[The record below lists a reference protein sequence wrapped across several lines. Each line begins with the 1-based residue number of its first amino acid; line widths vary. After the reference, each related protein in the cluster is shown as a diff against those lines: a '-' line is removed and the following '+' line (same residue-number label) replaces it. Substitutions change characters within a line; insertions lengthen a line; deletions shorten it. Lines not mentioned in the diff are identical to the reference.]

1 MDNWF
6 TIEQID
12 RDTFSISEYKHW
24 EETHCYLLCG
34 EKCAILIDTGLG
46 VSNIRKIVDS
56 LTELPVMAVTTHV
69 HWDHIGGHKYFDN
82 IAVHEAE
89 KDWLSVR
96 FPIPLQVV
104 KNNLTRIPCDFL
116 FDHKCLSYD
125 QIDTLMSEVLSW
137 DLCDHLCKNLIIKL
151 DYYEDFIFNW
161 IAADH
166 IYKKRASFVL
176 IAASTIHDKSMTKET
191 LDIYLKLVYENS
203 CYEHD
208 HIKKAVSWALR
219 EIGKTDFEYAE
230 KVLLT
235 AYDLLASGNK
245 VQIWIAKDVIKEL
258 ETVVKVKERKR
269 LITSNSKMGRER

>member
-56 LTELPVMAVTTHV
+56 LTELPVMAITTHV

-82 IAVHEAE
+82 IAVYEAE

-104 KNNLTRIPCDFL
+104 KE
-116 FDHKCLSYD
+116 
-125 QIDTLMSEVLSW
+125 Q
-137 DLCDHLCKNLIIKL
+137 
-151 DYYEDFIFNW
+151 FN
-161 IAADH
+161 
-166 IYKKRASFVL
+166 
-176 IAASTIHDKSMTKET
+176 
-191 LDIYLKLVYENS
+191 
-203 CYEHD
+203 
-208 HIKKAVSWALR
+208 
-219 EIGKTDFEYAE
+219 KTS
-230 KVLLT
+230 L
-235 AYDLLASGNK
+235 
-245 VQIWIAKDVIKEL
+245 
-258 ETVVKVKERKR
+258 
-269 LITSNSKMGRER
+269 

>member
-1 MDNWF
+1 
-6 TIEQID
+6 
-12 RDTFSISEYKHW
+12 
-24 EETHCYLLCG
+24 
-34 EKCAILIDTGLG
+34 
-46 VSNIRKIVDS
+46 
-56 LTELPVMAVTTHV
+56 
-69 HWDHIGGHKYFDN
+69 
-82 IAVHEAE
+82 
-89 KDWLSVR
+89 
-96 FPIPLQVV
+96 
-104 KNNLTRIPCDFL
+104 
-116 FDHKCLSYD
+116 
-125 QIDTLMSEVLSW
+125 MSEVLSW

-166 IYKKRASFVL
+166 I
-176 IAASTIHDKSMTKET
+176 
-191 LDIYLKLVYENS
+191 
-203 CYEHD
+203 
-208 HIKKAVSWALR
+208 KKAVSWVLR